1 MRNQRYL
8 YCLLACALGC
18 GDNSDDAVSC
28 DFAACVELEARPSP
42 VQRDGS
48 VTVQGSVRF
57 RSDPKQAA
65 CTGIERAV
73 HAVYVADQE
82 VLPVA
87 GEFNFR
93 TWSIQ
98 LAAERLAPFVTTTRA
113 DGSKQVSLPVRARLY
128 GGCAVELPEAEQ
140 PVIELP
146 APGLSGSWRAPP

>member
-1 MRNQRYL
+1 MRSHQL
-8 YCLLACALGC
+8 HLHGLLACALGC
-18 GDNSDDAVSC
+18 GDNNDDAVAC
-28 DFAACVELEARPSP
+28 DFAACVELAARPTA

-48 VTVQGSVRF
+48 VTLQGSVRF

-98 LAAERLAPFVTTTRA
+98 LTAERLAPFVTTTRD
-113 DGSKQVSLPVRARLY
+113 DGSKQASLPVRARLY
-128 GGCAVELPEAEQ
+128 GGCAVELPETDQ

-146 APGLSGSWRAPP
+146 SPAVSGTGR